1 MIKGDTL
8 PLEGVTA
15 LIQKLQE
22 TEQRLQQ
29 EHNFVST
36 IVDRVSSLVVVLD
49 RQGCIVRFNRA
60 CEELTGYLFD
70 EIKGRHFAEL
80 LASEEVKTVKAA
92 FENFCRGQF
101 PDRHETHWVSKKG
114 CRRLITWSNTALF
127 DQEGE
132 VEHVIVT
139 GADITELRRAEEA
152 LRESGERFRLLTK
165 ATKDVIWDWNLIT
178 NEIWWNEGFEILFG
192 YERDEVE
199 KTFESWAARIH
210 PEDAERL
217 RVDMDRTILAGS
229 DNWSGEYRFLRK
241 DGSYAHVLDRS
252 YIIRNKNGQAVRMV
266 GAMTDL
272 TRRKQAEDRMAEQ
285 AALLDIAHEA
295 ILVKDLEGRIIYWN
309 KGAERVYGWTAS
321 EVLGRKITD
330 VLSKDVSKY
339 HQALAAL
346 LKNGEW
352 QGEMEKHTRDG
363 RVLTVE
369 VRYTLVRDE
378 DGKPKS
384 IFAIHTDITERKKL
398 EAQLLRVQRMESIG
412 TLASGIAHDLNNVL
426 SPILMAIELLS
437 EKVQDE
443 SARDLLATLKTSSLH
458 GADLIKQ
465 VLSFARGVE
474 GQHITLNPIHLL
486 RDIEKMIHDTFP
498 KNIDFRFTSSR
509 HSWLVTGDATQ
520 LDQVFMNLCLNARDA
535 MPGGGT
541 LTVITENIMLDE
553 LYAGTNPESQP
564 GPYVMVTVADTGTG
578 IPREIQDK
586 IFEPFFTTKEMGK
599 GTGLGLSTTIGI
611 VRSHKGFINL
621 YSEPGKG
628 TTFKI
633 YLPANTTS
641 KENKTDALPPV
652 QLLHG
657 KGERVL
663 FADDDAGIRTI
674 ARGTLERYGY
684 RVLLATNGEEAVSLY
699 RLYRDKIAV
708 VITDMAMPVMDG
720 PSAIVAL
727 QTINPQVKIIG
738 SSGLQLDNE
747 TLIEAHLDH
756 FLPKP
761 YTAGA
766 LLKVLAQVLSQ
777 GEIAMVS

>member
-1 MIKGDTL
+1 MSKGDTV
-8 PLEGVTA
+8 PLEGVTV
-15 LIQKLQE
+15 LIHE
-22 TEQRLQQ
+22 TEHKLHQ
-29 EHNFVST
+29 EHGFVP
-36 IVDRVSSLVVVLD
+36 IVDGVSSLVVVLNRHGD
-49 RQGCIVRFNRA
+49 IVRFNRA
-60 CEELTGYLFD
+60 CEELTGYRFE

-80 LASEEVKTVKAA
+80 LAPEEVKTVKAA

-101 PDRHETHWVSKKG
+101 PDGHETHWICKKG
-114 CRRLITWSNTALF
+114 CRRLITWSNMALF

-132 VEHVIVT
+132 VEYVVVT
-139 GADITELRRAEEA
+139 GTDITERRQAEEA
-152 LRESGERFRLLTK
+152 LHEGEERFRFLTK
-165 ATKDVIWDWNLIT
+165 ATKDVIWDWNLVT

-192 YERDEVE
+192 YDRDEVE
-199 KTFESWAARIH
+199 KTFESWSACIH

-217 RVDMDRTILAGS
+217 RADMDRTIQAGS
-229 DNWSGEYRFLRK
+229 DIWSGEYRFLRK
-241 DGSYAHVLDRS
+241 DGSYAYVLDRS

-330 VLSKDVSKY
+330 VHCKDLSKY
-339 HQALAAL
+339 YQALAAL
-346 LKNGEW
+346 MKTGEW

-363 RVLTVE
+363 RMLTVE

-384 IFAIHTDITERKKL
+384 IFAIHTDITERKRL

-426 SPILMAIELLS
+426 SPILMAVELLS

-443 SARDLLATLKTSSLH
+443 SARELLATLKISSLH

-541 LTVITENIMLDE
+541 LTVTTENIMLDE
-553 LYAGTNPESQP
+553 VYASTNPESQP
-564 GPYVMVTVADTGTG
+564 GPYVIVTVADTGTG
-578 IPREIQDK
+578 MPREIQDK

-599 GTGLGLSTTIGI
+599 GTGLGLSTTLGI

-641 KENKTDALPPV
+641 KENKTGVLAPVSLP
-652 QLLHG
+652 HG

-663 FADDDAGIRTI
+663 FVDDEAGIRII
-674 ARGTLERYGY
+674 ARGTLERFGY

-699 RLYRDKIAV
+699 RLHRDEIAV

-727 QTINPQVKIIG
+727 RAINPQVKIIG
-738 SSGLQLDNE
+738 SSGLQLDE
-747 TLIEAHLDH
+747 ATLQEANLDH

-761 YTAGA
+761 YTAAA
-766 LLKVLAQVLSQ
+766 LLKVLTQVLSQ
-777 GEIAMVS
+777 AEIAAVC